1 MLLLVF
7 ADGFGDFRCGF
18 TLIRQFKHQADAL
31 RFLLI
36 NLPDVLFTGLPFRLH
51 ISVAAGPCGVA
62 AFAVLYIGPLDGLGD
77 AVGFLLRRR
86 SEKFQNQFT
95 LGVGAVQPFLFKVHR
110 HAMLLQKLQI
120 LLAVDGVSRKPADG
134 LYHHN
139 LCP

>member
-51 ISVAAGPCGVA
+51 ISVW
-62 AFAVLYIGPLDGLGD
+62 
-77 AVGFLLRRR
+77 
-86 SEKFQNQFT
+86 
-95 LGVGAVQPFLFKVHR
+95 
-110 HAMLLQKLQI
+110 
-120 LLAVDGVSRKPADG
+120 
-134 LYHHN
+134 
-139 LCP
+139 